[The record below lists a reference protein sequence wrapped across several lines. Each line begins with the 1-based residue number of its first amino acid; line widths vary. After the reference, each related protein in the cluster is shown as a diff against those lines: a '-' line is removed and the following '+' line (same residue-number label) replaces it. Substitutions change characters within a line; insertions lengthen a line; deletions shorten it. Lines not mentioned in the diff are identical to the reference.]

1 MVLIMTYK
9 PDIPIFDNEV
19 VSLNSVN
26 DSDTHEYVNRSPKQ
40 MMEISHI
47 KVKKKISKKALSEL

>member
-47 KVKKKISKKALSEL
+47 KVGKKNK